1 MPSPV
6 DLHTHTTASDGTLS
20 AQALFSKALEL
31 QVRVLAVTDHDS
43 TAGFEALLP
52 LEKAHPEIRLI
63 PGLEVSAEGELYCHL
78 LAYFVDIQAPG
89 FQEKLSQFRRLRL
102 ARIAAMTKKINALGV
117 PVDYERVVALAAG
130 GSVGRPHLADALV
143 EKGHVKTRKEA
154 FERYLKRGGP
164 AYVPGEGPT
173 AAECISFIRSAKGVP
188 VLAHPSYYTTPELLK
203 SLVEAGLMGL
213 EVYYPEHSKSL
224 VRRYLEMANAY
235 HLVATGGSDFHGPKT
250 QRSAL
255 ACVNVPESVV
265 TELENVRERV

>member
-20 AQALFSKALEL
+20 ASALFSKALEL
-31 QVRVLAVTDHDS
+31 QVRVLSVTDHDS
-43 TAGFEALLP
+43 TAGLEALLP
-52 LEKAHPEIRLI
+52 LEKSHPEMRLI
-63 PGLEVSAEGELYCHL
+63 PGLEMSAEGELYCHL
-78 LAYFVDIQAPG
+78 LAYFVDIHSPG
-89 FQEKLSQFRRLRL
+89 FQEKLAEFRRLRL
-102 ARIAAMTKKINALGV
+102 ARIEVMTKKINALGI
-117 PVDYERVVALAAG
+117 PVEYSRVVALAAG

-143 EKGHVKTRKEA
+143 ERGHVKTRKEA

-164 AYVPGEGPT
+164 AYVAGDGPT
-173 AAECISFIRSAKGVP
+173 ASECIAFIRSAKGIP

-203 SLVEAGLMGL
+203 PLIESGLMGL

-224 VRRYLEMANAY
+224 VRRYLEMALAH

-255 ACVNVPESVV
+255 ACVDVPESVV
-265 TELENVRERV
+265 EELEKARARV